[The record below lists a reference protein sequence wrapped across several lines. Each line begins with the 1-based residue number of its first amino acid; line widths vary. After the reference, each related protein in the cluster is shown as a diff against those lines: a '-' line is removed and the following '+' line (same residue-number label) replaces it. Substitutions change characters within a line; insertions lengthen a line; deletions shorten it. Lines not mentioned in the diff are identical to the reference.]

1 MKKKWLLLPVF
12 CMMITLLSL
21 HYVKANDLNDAT
33 QVFPE
38 EEVDELIKEIEKK
51 EVLPDKVDFL
61 REKGS
66 TPSELSLRSIVIP
79 PSTGGYPRRK
89 GVILVTG
96 DAYKGL
102 IPTGHAAIIYDY
114 NTVIESGSKGVVWGS
129 NNWYDTKKTCYAVT
143 VKRTNP
149 SQDVKA
155 ADWCKKQIGK
165 PYNMNLFNT
174 STRKAFYCSQ
184 LVWAAFL
191 DNFNIDLN
199 TSEFGVAI
207 HPMEL
212 VNTSQTTL
220 LYKK

>member
-1 MKKKWLLLPVF
+1 MKKKWLLLPIF

-33 QVFPE
+33 QVFPK

-51 EVLPDKVDFL
+51 EVLPDKVDSL
-61 REKGS
+61 GIKES
-66 TPSELSLRSIVIP
+66 TPSGLSRRSVVIQ
-79 PSTGGYPRRK
+79 PSPGKYPRRK

-114 NTVIESGSKGVVWGS
+114 DTVVESVSKGVVWGS
-129 NNWYDTKKTCYAVT
+129 NNWYKTKKTCYAVT

-149 SQDVKA
+149 SQDAKA

-165 PYNMNLFNT
+165 PYNKNFFNI

-191 DNFNIDLN
+191 DNFKVDLN
-199 TSEFGVAI
+199 TSEFGAAI

-212 VNTSQTTL
+212 VNMSQTTL
-220 LYKK
+220 LYIK

>member
-1 MKKKWLLLPVF
+1 MKKKWLLLPIF

-21 HYVKANDLNDAT
+21 HYVKANDLNDAF
-33 QVFPE
+33 QVFPK

-51 EVLPDKVDFL
+51 EVLPDKEDSL
-61 REKGS
+61 EIKES
-66 TPSELSLRSIVIP
+66 TPSRLSRRSIVIQ
-79 PSTGGYPRRK
+79 SSKGSYPRRK

-102 IPTGHAAIIYDY
+102 IPTGHAAIVYDY
-114 NTVIESGSKGVVWGS
+114 NFVVESVSKGVVWGS
-129 NNWYDTKKTCYAVT
+129 NNWYKTKKTCYAVT
-143 VKRTNP
+143 VKRTTL
-149 SQDVKA
+149 SQDAKA

-165 PYNMNLFNT
+165 PYNKNFFNT

-184 LVWAAFL
+184 LVWAAFW
-191 DNFNIDLN
+191 DNFKIDLN

-212 VNTSQTTL
+212 VKTSQTTL